1 MKEYKHISEN
11 YVSFETALLLKEKD
25 FDEWCPTFYS
35 IDKPSEGPF
44 FDNKLG
50 WYVHN
55 KYDYAG
61 RNIISA
67 PTQQMTIEWL
77 IQNHGKY
84 CQVGLDYVLG
94 WYIQIIDTKETMQVG
109 DDTEMRI
116 YHPEHDHGFQSY
128 KEAAEAALKYCL
140 TNLI

>member
-1 MKEYKHISEN
+1 
-11 YVSFETALLLKEKD
+11 
-25 FDEWCPTFYS
+25 
-35 IDKPSEGPF
+35 
-44 FDNKLG
+44 
-50 WYVHN
+50 
-55 KYDYAG
+55 
-61 RNIISA
+61 
-67 PTQQMTIEWL
+67 MTIEWL